1 MEKRTRVDYHADE
14 FPDISDTASACE
26 CTGLMPT
33 PPRSRAQ
40 QEAYE
45 KLFSMEVSQ
54 SEEETEGISC

>member
-1 MEKRTRVDYHADE
+1 MEKRIRVDYHTDD
-14 FPDISDTASACE
+14 FPDLTETVSCCE

-33 PPRSRAQ
+33 PPTNRAQ
-40 QEAYE
+40 REAYE